1 MNPITVPM
9 MVKQSHP
16 VMTAVLLVLVLGAI
30 ACVCFLLLRHQHR
43 ARKRKKAG
51 HSPHTGHHG
60 NH

>member
-1 MNPITVPM
+1 MNPITIPM

-16 VMTAVLLVLVLGAI
+16 VMTAVLLVLVLAAI
-30 ACVCFLLLRHQHR
+30 LGVCFLMLRHQHH
-43 ARKRKKAG
+43 ARKRKKHG